1 MTAMKAELERIFRAG
16 VAACQPESVLPPH
29 FAGLDGKRILVL
41 AVGKAAAG
49 MAAAAERHFGDKAE
63 GLAVIPQGLSAPLER
78 MAVVRAGH
86 PLLDGNSVEAA
97 ERLIALAS
105 EAQDGDLVLVLLSG
119 GASALAC
126 LPGAGLSL
134 ADKSALTER
143 LLRSGAAIDEV
154 NLVRRHLS
162 LIKGGRLGQAAAPAR
177 LVTLALSDVV
187 GDRPEAIGSGPT
199 VADPLNLE
207 QARAVLAR
215 YEIEAPS
222 NGWSETAKEVAG
234 DYRIVACNGDALRAA
249 AEEARRLGF
258 EPRLIE
264 DEASEA
270 RDAGWSHSQ
279 IVLGLP
285 PGTALISGGE
295 VVVTVRGPGRGG
307 PNQEYALGAALALA
321 GRPGIFGLAADT
333 DGIDGRSKAAGAFF
347 DGGTIARFHGDP
359 RSLLEANDS
368 GRLFETLGDLLVT
381 GPTGTNVND
390 LRIMLAA
397 H

>member
-1 MTAMKAELERIFRAG
+1 MTAMKSELERIFRAG
-16 VAACQPESVLPPH
+16 VTACQPESVLPPH

-41 AVGKAAAG
+41 AVGKAAGG

-63 GLAVIPQGLSAPLER
+63 GLAVLPHGLCAPLER
-78 MAVVRAGH
+78 MVVARAGH
-86 PLLDGNSVEAA
+86 PLPDGNSVEAA

-134 ADKSALTER
+134 ADKKALTDR
-143 LLRSGAAIDEV
+143 LLRSGAAIDEI
-154 NLVRRHLS
+154 NAVRRHLS
-162 LIKGGRLGQAAAPAR
+162 RIKGGRLGQAVAPAR
-177 LVTLALSDVV
+177 LVTLAISDVV
-187 GDRPEAIGSGPT
+187 GDRPETIGSGPT
-199 VADPLNLE
+199 AADPLSLD
-207 QARAVLAR
+207 QAKAVLVR
-215 YEIEAPS
+215 YGIEAPAE
-222 NGWSETAKEVAG
+222 GWSETAKEVTG
-234 DYRIVACNGDALRAA
+234 DYRIVACNGDALAA
-249 AEEARRLGF
+249 AAAEARRLGF

-264 DEASEA
+264 DEAGEA
-270 RDAGWSHSQ
+270 RDAGRRHSE
-279 IVLGLP
+279 VALGLP

-295 VVVTVRGPGRGG
+295 VVVTVRGRGRGG
-307 PNQEYALGAALALA
+307 PSQEYALGAALALA
-321 GRPGIFGLAADT
+321 GRSGIFGLAADT
-333 DGIDGRSKAAGAFF
+333 DGIDGRSEAAGAFF
-347 DGGTIARFHGDP
+347 DGGTIARFRGDP

-390 LRIMLAA
+390 LRIMLTA